1 MHLRSSTG
9 IDKHCLAGP
18 LGVPLFWCPQ
28 ERCPLFSV
36 PNQRLAIRRRPSPA
50 CMTLLPAQ
58 TAWLVPL
65 YPLVASLLS
74 LLWSPGLISR
84 TGPRPC
90 GYLNLTLVSVAFV
103 HSAAALMALHSNS
116 AAGAAALYKPLTFG
130 WTWLDTAGLRVGF
143 DGLIT
148 EPALI
153 AMTVITG
160 LHVLVQIYAIG
171 YLEMDW
177 GWPRFFGSL
186 SFFEAGL
193 CALVLTDS
201 LFFSYVILE
210 LLTLGTYLI
219 VGTWYNQPLVV
230 KGARDAFLTKRIGDL
245 ILLAGVI
252 ALLPITGT
260 WNFHGLQ
267 AWAADQ
273 VNNGNPLPQILPLI
287 LLALIAGPMG
297 KCAQIPLHLWLDEAM
312 ESPLPSTVLRNSV
325 VVVGGAWVLLRLEP
339 LIELSPLV
347 QTVLVIVGGT
357 TALVASLIALAQIDI
372 KRALSFL
379 VSSWLGLLF
388 VAVGLG
394 GISVADHLMLV
405 YPLPMALMLM
415 VIGAIVITNVTQD
428 LTQLGGL
435 WSKRPLMGL
444 AFLTGA
450 AGLMALPPF
459 GGFAALSE
467 LMELTAESS
476 HPLLLGV
483 LVLFTNAL
491 ISAGLIRVFGL
502 IWGGRP
508 SVFTTRSPEV
518 LWLMALPTFV
528 LMGLVLHLPQLLV
541 INGVFA
547 LSPLPGWGPL
557 AVPLLISTLVGG
569 GLSAVFY
576 LRPHPLAHLP
586 AALGGLQDWL
596 AHDMQTERFYH
607 RTVVGLVVGLARL
620 SAWMDE
626 RLVDGFSSATGS
638 VALQGARR
646 LSFTTSGRSQAYAL
660 TVVLGVLLMAAWLLT
675 GF

>member
-1 MHLRSSTG
+1 
-9 IDKHCLAGP
+9 
-18 LGVPLFWCPQ
+18 
-28 ERCPLFSV
+28 
-36 PNQRLAIRRRPSPA
+36 
-50 CMTLLPAQ
+50 MTLLLAQ

-74 LLWSPGLISR
+74 LLWSPGLIAR

-90 GYLNLTLVSVAFV
+90 GYLNLLMVSVAFG
-103 HSAAALMALHSNS
+103 HSTLALVALHSNS
-116 AAGAAALYKPLTFG
+116 SAGSAAIYRPLTFG
-130 WTWLDTAGLRVGF
+130 WTWLHTAGLRIGF

-153 AMTVITG
+153 AMAVITG

-252 ALLPITGT
+252 ALLPISGT

-273 VNNGNPLPQILPLI
+273 ANNHIPPPAGFTWI

-339 LIELSPLV
+339 LIELSSVV
-347 QTVLVIVGGT
+347 QSVLVVVGGT
-357 TALVASLIALAQIDI
+357 TAVVASLIALAQIDV

-394 GISVADHLMLV
+394 GGSVADHLMLV

-415 VIGAIVITNVTQD
+415 AIGAIVITNVSQD
-428 LTQLGGL
+428 MTQLGGL
-435 WSKRPLMGL
+435 WSRRPLMGL
-444 AFLTGA
+444 AFLSGA
-450 AGLMALPPF
+450 AALMGLPPF
-459 GGFAALSE
+459 GGFSALRE
-467 LMELTAESS
+467 LLVLTAASD
-476 HPLLLGV
+476 HPWLLGG
-483 LVLFTNAL
+483 LVLLANSL
-491 ISAGLIRVFGL
+491 LSAGLVRVFGQ
-502 IWGGRP
+502 IWCGP
-508 SVFTTRSPEV
+508 TTPFTARSPEV

-541 INGVFA
+541 RNGVFA
-547 LSPLPGWGPL
+547 AAAALPAWLPLPGWGPMAL
-557 AVPLLISTLVGG
+557 PLLLSTLLGG
-569 GLSAVFY
+569 GLSALFY
-576 LRPHPLAHLP
+576 LRPHPLAQLP
-586 AALGGLQDWL
+586 ATLGGLQHWL

-607 RTVVGLVVGLARL
+607 RTVVALVLQLAHL
-620 SAWMDE
+620 SRWSE
-626 RLVDGFSSATGS
+626 LRLVDGFSGGTGE
-638 VALQGARR
+638 AAMAGARR
-646 LSFTTSGRSQAYAL
+646 LSLTTSGRSQAYAL
-660 TVVLGVLLMAAWLLT
+660 TLVLAVLLMAAWLLA
-675 GF
+675 GL

>member
-1 MHLRSSTG
+1 MT
-9 IDKHCLAGP
+9 I
-18 LGVPLFWCPQ
+18 LF
-28 ERCPLFSV
+28 
-36 PNQRLAIRRRPSPA
+36 
-50 CMTLLPAQ
+50 AQ

-65 YPLVASLLS
+65 YPLVASLFS
-74 LLWSPGLISR
+74 FLWSPGLISR

-90 GYLNLTLVSVAFV
+90 GYLNLLLVTLAFAHSVA
-103 HSAAALMALHSNS
+103 ALLALHAN
-116 AAGAAALYKPLTFG
+116 ANAGASALYRPLTFG
-130 WTWLDTAGLRVGF
+130 WTWLNTAGLRIGF

-245 ILLAGVI
+245 ILLAGLI
-252 ALLPITGT
+252 ALLPLTGT

-267 AWAADQ
+267 GWAADIT
-273 VNNGNPLPQILPLI
+273 NNGQPLPAGFQLI

-312 ESPLPSTVLRNSV
+312 ESPLPSTVLRNAV

-339 LIELSPLV
+339 LLELSPLV
-347 QTVLVIVGGT
+347 QSVLVVVGAS
-357 TALVASLIALAQIDI
+357 TAVVASLIALAQIDV

-394 GISVADHLMLV
+394 GTAVADHLMLV
-405 YPLPMALMLM
+405 YQLPMALLLM
-415 VIGAIVITNVTQD
+415 AIGTVVISNVTQD

-435 WSKRPLMGL
+435 WSRRPLIGL
-444 AFLTGA
+444 AFLAGA
-450 AGLMALPPF
+450 AGLMGVPPF
-459 GGFAALSE
+459 GGFAALRE
-467 LMELTAESS
+467 LLALTASS
-476 HPLLLGV
+476 AHPWLLSGV
-483 LVLFTNAL
+483 VLLSNAL
-491 ISAGLIRVFGL
+491 ISAGLIRVFGQ

-508 SVFTTRSPEV
+508 TPFTQRSPEV
-518 LWLMALPTFV
+518 LWLMVLPTTV

-541 INGVFA
+541 RNGVYA
-547 LSPLPGWGPL
+547 MTPIPGWGPL
-557 AVPLLISTLVGG
+557 AWPLLLSTLLGG
-569 GLSAVFY
+569 GLSAAFY
-576 LRPHPLAHLP
+576 LRPHGLARLP
-586 AALGGLQDWL
+586 EALGGLQEWL

-607 RTVVGLVVGLARL
+607 ATVVALVLALARL
-620 SAWMDE
+620 GAWSDS
-626 RLVDGFSSATGS
+626 RLVDGFSGGAGSA
-638 VALQGARR
+638 ALAGARR

-660 TVVLGVLLMAAWLLT
+660 TLVLGVLLMAAWLLAARPMSLLP
-675 GF
+675 

>member
-1 MHLRSSTG
+1 
-9 IDKHCLAGP
+9 
-18 LGVPLFWCPQ
+18 
-28 ERCPLFSV
+28 
-36 PNQRLAIRRRPSPA
+36 
-50 CMTLLPAQ
+50 MTLFFAQ

-65 YPLVASLLS
+65 YPLLASLLS
-74 LLWSPGLISR
+74 FLWSPGLISR

-90 GYLNLTLVSVAFV
+90 GYINLLLVSVAFA
-103 HSAAALMALHSNS
+103 HSVLALLALHSNS
-116 AAGAAALYKPLTFG
+116 NAGSAAIYRPLTFG
-130 WTWLDTAGLRVGF
+130 WTWLQTAGLRIGF

-160 LHVLVQIYAIG
+160 LHVLVQIYTIA

-210 LLTLGTYLI
+210 LLTFGTYLI
-219 VGTWYNQPLVV
+219 VGSWYNQPLVV

-245 ILLAGVI
+245 ILLAGLI
-252 ALLPITGT
+252 ALLPISGT

-273 VNNGNPLPQILPLI
+273 SNNHLALPGGFTLI
-287 LLALIAGPMG
+287 LLALVAGPMG

-325 VVVGGAWVLLRLEP
+325 VVVGGAWVLLRLQP

-347 QTVLVIVGGT
+347 ATMLVVVGGT
-357 TALVASLIALAQIDI
+357 SALVGSLIALAQVDV

-394 GISVADHLMLV
+394 GIAVADHLMLV

-435 WSKRPLMGL
+435 WPKRPLMGI
-444 AFLTGA
+444 AFLSGA
-450 AGLMALPPF
+450 AGLMGLPPF
-459 GGFAALSE
+459 GGFAALRE
-467 LMELTAESS
+467 LLELTSASA
-476 HPLLLGV
+476 HPWLLGG
-483 LVLFTNAL
+483 LVLITNAL
-491 ISAGLIRVFGL
+491 ISAGLVRVFGL
-502 IWGGRP
+502 IWAGRP
-508 SVFTTRSPEV
+508 SPFTARSPEV
-518 LWLMALPTFV
+518 LWLMVLPILLLTGV
-528 LMGLVLHLPQLLV
+528 VLHLPLLLV
-541 INGVFA
+541 RAGVFA
-547 LSPLPGWGPL
+547 PSFASLPLWGPQAL
-557 AVPLLISTLVGG
+557 PLLASTLVGG
-569 GLSAVFY
+569 GLSALFY
-576 LRPHPLAHLP
+576 LRPHPLAQLP

-607 RTVVGLVVGLARL
+607 RTVVGLVVALARL
-620 SAWMDE
+620 SAWLDE
-626 RLVDGFSSATGS
+626 RLVDGFSGATGGA
-638 VALQGARR
+638 ALAGARR
-646 LSFTTSGRSQAYAL
+646 LSLTTSGRSQAYAL
-660 TVVLGVLLMAAWLLT
+660 SLVLGVLLMAAWLLT
-675 GF
+675 SPPISPSALLRPLR

>member
-1 MHLRSSTG
+1 
-9 IDKHCLAGP
+9 
-18 LGVPLFWCPQ
+18 
-28 ERCPLFSV
+28 
-36 PNQRLAIRRRPSPA
+36 
-50 CMTLLPAQ
+50 MTLLFAQ
-58 TAWLVPL
+58 SAWLVPL
-65 YPLVASLLS
+65 YPLLASLLS
-74 LLWSPGLISR
+74 FLWSPGLISR

-90 GYLNLTLVSVAFV
+90 GYLNLLMVTLAFL
-103 HSAAALMALHSNS
+103 HSTLALLALHSNS
-116 AAGAAALYKPLTFG
+116 QAGSAALYRPLTFG
-130 WTWLDTAGLRVGF
+130 WTWLNTAGLRIGF

-153 AMTVITG
+153 AMTLITG
-160 LHVLVQIYAIG
+160 LHVLVQIYAIA

-201 LFFSYVILE
+201 IFFSYVILE
-210 LLTLGTYLI
+210 LLTLGTYLV

-245 ILLAGVI
+245 ILLVGVI
-252 ALLPITGT
+252 ALLPLTGT

-273 VNNGNPLPQILPLI
+273 SNNQLPLPAGFSLI

-347 QTVLVIVGGT
+347 ASVLVVVGGT
-357 TALVASLIALAQIDI
+357 SALVGALIALAQVDV

-394 GISVADHLMLV
+394 GTAVADHLMLV

-415 VIGAIVITNVTQD
+415 AIGAIVITTVTQD

-435 WSKRPLMGL
+435 WSKRPLMGI

-450 AGLMALPPF
+450 VGLIGLPPF
-459 GGFAALSE
+459 GGFAALRE
-467 LMELTAESS
+467 
-476 HPLLLGV
+476 LLLLTSASQHPWLLGG
-483 LVLFTNAL
+483 LVLLTNAL
-491 ISAGLIRVFGL
+491 ISAGLIRIFGL
-502 IWGGRP
+502 IWAGRP
-508 SVFTTRSPEV
+508 TAFTTRSPEV
-518 LWLMALPTFV
+518 LWLMVLPILLLT
-528 LMGLVLHLPQLLV
+528 GLVLHLPQLLV
-541 INGVFA
+541 RNGVFA
-547 LSPLPGWGPL
+547 AVLPLLPLPGWGPL
-557 AVPLLISTLVGG
+557 AVPLLLSTLVGG

-586 AALGGLQDWL
+586 SALGGLQDWL

-607 RTVVGLVVGLARL
+607 RTVVALVVFLARI
-620 SAWMDE
+620 SAWSDQ
-626 RLVDGFSSATGS
+626 RLVDGFSGAAGGA
-638 VALQGARR
+638 ALVGARR

-660 TVVLGVLLMAAWLLT
+660 TLVLGVLLMAAWLLAGPGPVPT
-675 GF
+675 EILRSLR

>member
-1 MHLRSSTG
+1 MS
-9 IDKHCLAGP
+9 I
-18 LGVPLFWCPQ
+18 
-28 ERCPLFSV
+28 
-36 PNQRLAIRRRPSPA
+36 
-50 CMTLLPAQ
+50 LLAQ
-58 TAWLVPL
+58 TAWLIPL
-65 YPLVASLLS
+65 YPLLASLLS
-74 LLWSPGLISR
+74 FLWSPGLISR

-90 GYLNLTLVSVAFV
+90 GYLNLMLVSGAFL
-103 HSAAALMALHSNS
+103 HSVLALVVLHSNS
-116 AAGAAALYKPLTFG
+116 TAGSAAIYRPLTFG
-130 WTWLDTAGLRVGF
+130 WTWLQTAGLRIGF

-160 LHVLVQIYAIG
+160 LHVLVQVYSIG

-186 SFFEAGL
+186 SFFESGL

-210 LLTLGTYLI
+210 LLTFGTYLI

-245 ILLAGVI
+245 ILLAGLI

-273 VNNGNPLPQILPLI
+273 ANNHLSLPAGFTLI

-312 ESPLPSTVLRNSV
+312 ESPLPSTVLRNAV

-339 LIELSPLV
+339 LIELSPFAAS
-347 QTVLVIVGGT
+347 VLVVVGGT
-357 TALVASLIALAQIDI
+357 SALVGALIALAQIDV

-415 VIGAIVITNVTQD
+415 AIGAIVLTNVTQD
-428 LTQLGGL
+428 LTKLGGL
-435 WSKRPLMGL
+435 WSKRPLMGI
-444 AFLTGA
+444 AFLVGA

-459 GGFAALSE
+459 GGFAALRE
-467 LMELTAESS
+467 LLALTAASDQ
-476 HPLLLGV
+476 PLLLGG
-483 LVLFTNAL
+483 LVLTTNAL
-491 ISAGLIRVFGL
+491 LSAGLIRVFGL

-508 SVFTTRSPEV
+508 SPFTTRSPEV
-518 LWLMALPTFV
+518 IWLMALPT
-528 LMGLVLHLPQLLV
+528 LLLTGLVLHLPQLLV
-541 INGVFA
+541 RNGVFVVGA
-547 LSPLPGWGPL
+547 GLVPVPGWGTHAPE
-557 AVPLLISTLVGG
+557 LLVSTLLGG
-569 GLSAVFY
+569 GLSALFY

-586 AALGGLQDWL
+586 ATLGGLQDWL
-596 AHDMQTERFYH
+596 AQDMQTERFYH
-607 RTVVGLVVGLARL
+607 RTVVGLVVLLARL
-620 SAWMDE
+620 SAWLDE
-626 RLVDGFSSATGS
+626 RLVDGFSGATGEA
-638 VALQGARR
+638 ALAGARR
-646 LSFTTSGRSQAYAL
+646 LSLTTSGRSQTYAL
-660 TVVLGVLLMAAWLLT
+660 TLVLGVLLMAAWLLAGQPT
-675 GF
+675 GSTNLLRFFR

>member
-1 MHLRSSTG
+1 MNL
-9 IDKHCLAGP
+9 
-18 LGVPLFWCPQ
+18 LF
-28 ERCPLFSV
+28 
-36 PNQRLAIRRRPSPA
+36 
-50 CMTLLPAQ
+50 AQ

-65 YPLVASLLS
+65 YPLLASLLS
-74 LLWSPGLISR
+74 LCWSPGLISR

-90 GYLNLTLVSVAFV
+90 GYINLLMVSVAFL
-103 HSAAALMALHSNS
+103 HSCLALVALHSNS
-116 AAGAAALYKPLTFG
+116 TAGSSALYRPLTFG
-130 WTWLDTAGLRVGF
+130 WTWLHTASLRVGF

-160 LHVLVQIYAIG
+160 LHVLVQIYSIG

-193 CALVLTDS
+193 CGLVLTDS

-210 LLTLGTYLI
+210 LLTMGTYLI

-273 VNNGNPLPQILPLI
+273 INNQLPQPAVVTVI

-339 LIELSPLV
+339 LIELSSVV
-347 QTVLVIVGGT
+347 QTVLVVVGGT
-357 TALVASLIALAQIDI
+357 TAVVGSLIALAQIDV

-379 VSSWLGLLF
+379 VSSWMGLIF

-394 GISVADHLMLV
+394 GIDAADHLLLV
-405 YPLPMALMLM
+405 YPLPMALLLM
-415 VIGAIVITNVTQD
+415 SVGAIIFTNVTQD

-435 WSKRPLMGL
+435 WNKRPLIGL
-444 AFLTGA
+444 AFLSGT
-450 AGLMALPPF
+450 AGLIALPPF
-459 GGFAALSE
+459 GGFAALRELLAVTVASE
-467 LMELTAESS
+467 
-476 HPLLLGV
+476 HPVLLGG
-483 LVLFTNAL
+483 LVLLTNAL
-491 ISAGLIRVFGL
+491 ISAGLIRVFGQ
-502 IWGGRP
+502 IWGGTATP
-508 SVFTTRSPEV
+508 FTTRSPEV
-518 LWLMALPTFV
+518 LWLMALPTLL

-541 INGVFA
+541 RNGVFA
-547 LSPLPGWGPL
+547 LTPLPGWGDQ
-557 AVPLLISTLVGG
+557 AVPLLVSTLVGG
-569 GLSAVFY
+569 GLSALFY
-576 LRPHPLAHLP
+576 LRPHPLAQLP
-586 AALGGLQDWL
+586 SALGGLQDWL

-607 RTVVGLVVGLARL
+607 RTVVGLVVALARL
-620 SAWMDE
+620 SAWSDD
-626 RLVDGFSSATGS
+626 RLVDGFSGATGGA
-638 VALQGARR
+638 ALEGARR
-646 LSFTTSGRSQAYAL
+646 LSLTTSGRSQAYAFSL
-660 TVVLGVLLMAAWLLT
+660 LLGILLMAAWLLASQPSLPADLLRPLR
-675 GF
+675 